1 MIKKFMDWFE
11 SAPLYASVWFMPIV
25 ILLGIVAIIKNKTG
39 ECMKTKINI
48 SEFVS
53 SLLSAMASSVLD
65 MVISASVTGA
75 TLSVIFKVAHPYYLQ
90 FIPGLYIIAMLLMLC
105 IRITHSFDD
114 SYTVDELGKKLEY
127 MQAQLDRLERN
138 A

>member
-1 MIKKFMDWFE
+1 
-11 SAPLYASVWFMPIV
+11 
-25 ILLGIVAIIKNKTG
+25 
-39 ECMKTKINI
+39 MKTKFKFNFRA
-48 SEFVS
+48 FVS
-53 SLLSAMASSVLD
+53 NLLSTMASSVLD
-65 MVISASVTGA
+65 VVITVSVTGA